1 MFKKPIWSA
10 IETALF
16 YYSGDMYNR
25 VSLVL
30 RGIIWNPLFIGDLS
44 LCEQL
49 SEIKSLSNF
58 APPKGMK
65 RTYFNFE

>member
-25 VSLVL
+25 ASLVL

-58 APPKGMK
+58 APQK
-65 RTYFNFE
+65 E